1 MTRTFIYRFENC
13 KFNGEEIS
21 VESEA
26 LGLEAL
32 AHMES
37 QFGKCTYNGWAEF
50 MGVGKPSRL
59 GVIGG
64 AHTKGDGFKTGW
76 NPALGMEIRSPE
88 HYRRTLKEKGLVEVG
103 NEKRRDVAP
112 KKTGLPEEIIKQAVD
127 AGAEISGREAE
138 ALKSGEGLG
147 EN

>member
-1 MTRTFIYRFENC
+1 MTRTFTYCFHDGTEIEFERMD
-13 KFNGEEIS
+13 KHT
-21 VESEA
+21 
-26 LGLEAL
+26 LE
-32 AHMES
+32 HMERMH
-37 QFGKCTYNGWAEF
+37 GDCTYNGWAEF
-50 MGVGKPSRL
+50 MGVGQKSKL
-59 GVIGG
+59 GIIGG

-76 NPALGMEIRSPE
+76 NAALGMEIKSPE